1 MPVLCAGKS
10 CGSAPEAE
18 FAAGFALRR
27 DDLCR
32 LSSAPVYAW
41 EAPPIVL
48 MIRVCWKWLSQ
59 LAGAAT
65 LRVTGTGFLKRSR
78 TGQCSSTASASC

>member
-48 MIRVCWKWLSQ
+48 MIRVCWKWLS
-59 LAGAAT
+59 
-65 LRVTGTGFLKRSR
+65 
-78 TGQCSSTASASC
+78 